1 MFLAVTTATRNFVII
16 CLFLAEDSTL
26 AGLVSLN
33 CERKVPSPNFGPY
46 VSFLTQRRRFLSRLH
61 VIAATASRENS
72 SWLIDLLMSRA
83 KNYVS
88 ALDKRPAIHSPLC
101 PPLCSSL
108 SLSLSFFNYRPLV
121 SIQFETI
128 VTTFSRQFSIHRP
141 SPEVLSAR
149 SFWLLRFFAYP
160 DSRLFHLLYRWIES
174 RFDYTYGYWK
184 SLFFFL
190 LKKFL
195 SSFRAREKV
204 DRFRLPSFWK
214 IGGEGRRKNINC
226 ERYVCVRRMI
236 ERRDIY
242 LFLSLSLILCFSK
255 LDGEIIVETC
265 HQSSS
270 RISFVET
277 WKHCFVLV
285 RGHRTNRN
293 DRRKWKVGRGGR
305 GCKTD

>member
-1 MFLAVTTATRNFVII
+1 
-16 CLFLAEDSTL
+16 
-26 AGLVSLN
+26 
-33 CERKVPSPNFGPY
+33 
-46 VSFLTQRRRFLSRLH
+46 
-61 VIAATASRENS
+61 
-72 SWLIDLLMSRA
+72 MSRA

-128 VTTFSRQFSIHRP
+128 VTTFSRPFSIYRP
-141 SPEVLSAR
+141 SPEILSAR

-242 LFLSLSLILCFSK
+242 LFSLSLFHSLFFKAWWRNYCRD
-255 LDGEIIVETC
+255 LPPIIVSNIFRRNMETLFRSGSGSPY
-265 HQSSS
+265 QPERS
-270 RISFVET
+270 
-277 WKHCFVLV
+277 
-285 RGHRTNRN
+285 
-293 DRRKWKVGRGGR
+293 
-305 GCKTD
+305 

>member
-128 VTTFSRQFSIHRP
+128 VTTFSRPFSIYRP
-141 SPEVLSAR
+141 SPEILSAR

-160 DSRLFHLLYRWIES
+160 DSR
-174 RFDYTYGYWK
+174 
-184 SLFFFL
+184 LFFFL

>member
-128 VTTFSRQFSIHRP
+128 VTTFSRPFSIYRP
-141 SPEVLSAR
+141 SPEILSAR

-204 DRFRLPSFWK
+204 DRFRLPFGKS
-214 IGGEGRRKNINC
+214 E
-226 ERYVCVRRMI
+226 
-236 ERRDIY
+236 
-242 LFLSLSLILCFSK
+242 
-255 LDGEIIVETC
+255 
-265 HQSSS
+265 
-270 RISFVET
+270 
-277 WKHCFVLV
+277 V
-285 RGHRTNRN
+285 RGGVKISIANDTCACVVWSSGVTFTFFSLYLSFSVFQSLMEKLLSRLATNHRLEYLS
-293 DRRKWKVGRGGR
+293 
-305 GCKTD
+305 